1 MKRTLILPVSAAALG
16 VVLALGV
23 FALKRA
29 ALNALE
35 DQRFITT
42 VELRGGDLV
51 DIEEILAEVD
61 EARLEAE
68 TIHEIV
74 EQARQE
80 IRHTLETNRDL
91 TEAQRTQVMRALER
105 LEITSGP
112 PTEPGR
118 TDASPDP
125 ESGSG
130 N

>member
-112 PTEPGR
+112 PLEPGR

>member
-118 TDASPDP
+118 TGASPDP

>member
-16 VVLALGV
+16 VVQALGV

-35 DQRFITT
+35 DQRFITA
-42 VELRGGDLV
+42 VEVRHGDLV
-51 DIEEILAEVD
+51 EIEEILAEVD

-112 PTEPGR
+112 PLEPGR
-118 TDASPDP
+118 TDAAPDP